1 MEPLD
6 PEDYGDQPSSE
17 ASLASDVPYDDFPVC
32 PVGSEHQVQIPNL
45 ATEDERLELMTSL
58 RHGYDYPIVVGLA
71 LPIMWASPSE
81 VDKKEKELQ
90 KMSETKAGVSSRDK
104 QSQVTALCP
113 VSTDMMKCDPTYQD
127 PLTVEPPVQI
137 EADSNQG
144 NIGKLVPCPTQEG
157 LNFTIN
163 PMMQQRETKPLDPLP
178 YSPVVIWSDLE
189 AELFLLGL
197 YIFGKNMT
205 QLSRFLGTKTVGD
218 VLSYYYGKFYKRD
231 AYKRWADCRKAKTRR
246 CILGERI
253 FQGSRLSEL
262 ISRLKSKI
270 PKEAHDSLT
279 EVFKYYSGSQTSF
292 EEFVSAL
299 KSTVGKEAFVEA
311 VGIGK
316 GKHDLTGFVM
326 DQSKLNNP
334 DLPTG
339 KDCSSLA
346 SEDIIK
352 FLTGD
357 FRRSKTRS
365 NDIFW
370 EAVWPRLLA
379 KGWHSEQPKDVST
392 TKNCL
397 VFLVPGIKK
406 FSRSKL
412 TKGTHY
418 FDCVSDILKKVAAD
432 PVLLELEADGSEN
445 GFPAEKNGCI
455 TDVKLNQ
462 DSPLDGYQEL
472 PKFTIIDTS
481 LVDGE
486 EPFKVRELR
495 NLPADANVNFVLSDH
510 LPNMASDSSSE
521 EQDANDG
528 VSDDQQFTAD
538 TKDIEMAPEVSLQ
551 NMMTANGHSSKDRD
565 EKIDLK
571 DGDEKID
578 LTSTYGLKTKTK
590 RRKYL
595 SPVSKRRKLANYSN
609 EQTSRRA
616 FSFSKGVDLEKEKI
630 KHPSSSSKPTAA
642 AAAGNTC
649 QSKTMA
655 SCSTKEKPSKQKMG
669 AKNSR
674 INDKPN
680 EKMSMAQ
687 LIENKPYEGKKDAV
701 AEVHSKITVNE
712 TKSAKERASVRAVI
726 NSNKQ
731 ETPDIDKAS
740 GSKHIASSDNS
751 DVMKADEAPS
761 ISNSNLANVASEEAE
776 RRPADPQPEPVN
788 PRRHGTRIR
797 PPTAKALE
805 AVAFGFLGSGKRKAD
820 PKNTVAN
827 RPSQRARKAT
837 KDSGSMAATGDSEK
851 SMRVPKGSGSMAAS
865 VDAEKSIR
873 ATKGSGSMATRGD
886 AEKSSIDA
894 EKQ

>member
-1 MEPLD
+1 MLSLGFCAVLPFGGASHGPVGLRRGTPGLGYGDLMEPLD

-17 ASLASDVPYDDFPVC
+17 ASLASDVPYDEFPIC
-32 PVGSEHQVQIPNL
+32 PVGNEHQAQIPNL
-45 ATEDERLELMTSL
+45 ATEHERLELMTSL
-58 RHGYDYPIVVGLA
+58 LHGYDYPIVVGLA

-90 KMSETKAGVSSRDK
+90 KMSETEAGVSSRDK
-104 QSQVTALCP
+104 QSQVTSLCP
-113 VSTDMMKCDPTYQD
+113 ASTDMINCDPTYQD

-144 NIGKLVPCPTQEG
+144 SNEKLAPPTQEG

-163 PMMQQRETKPLDPLP
+163 PIMQQRVTKPLNPLP
-178 YSPVVIWSDLE
+178 YSPIVFWSDLE

-197 YIFGKNMT
+197 YIFGKNLT

-253 FQGSRLSEL
+253 FQGSRLPEL

-270 PKEAHDSLT
+270 PKEAHDSLS
-279 EVFKYYSGSQTSF
+279 EVLKSYSDSQTSL
-292 EEFVSAL
+292 EEFVFAL
-299 KSTVGKEAFVEA
+299 KSTVGTEAFVEA

-316 GKHDLTGFVM
+316 GKHDLTGFVT
-326 DQSKLNNP
+326 DQSKPNNP

-357 FRRSKTRS
+357 FRRT
-365 NDIFW
+365 
-370 EAVWPRLLA
+370 
-379 KGWHSEQPKDVST
+379 
-392 TKNCL
+392 
-397 VFLVPGIKK
+397 
-406 FSRSKL
+406 
-412 TKGTHY
+412 
-418 FDCVSDILKKVAAD
+418 D
-432 PVLLELEADGSEN
+432 PVLLELEADGIEN

-455 TDVKLNQ
+455 TDVKLNE

-481 LVDGE
+481 LVEGE

-495 NLPADANVNFVLSDH
+495 NLPADANVNFILSNH

-528 VSDDQQFTAD
+528 LSDDQRFTAD
-538 TKDIEMAPEVSLQ
+538 SKDSKMAPEGSLQ
-551 NMMTANGHSSKDRD
+551 NVMTANGHFSKDRD
-565 EKIDLK
+565 EKT
-571 DGDEKID
+571 D
-578 LTSTYGLKTKTK
+578 LTSTYGLKTETE

-609 EQTSRRA
+609 EQTIQQA
-616 FSFSKGVDLEKEKI
+616 FSFSKGIDPEKEKI
-630 KHPSSSSKPTAA
+630 KHPSTSSKP
-642 AAAGNTC
+642 AGNTF
-649 QSKTMA
+649 QAETMA

-669 AKNSR
+669 AKNSL
-674 INDKPN
+674 INDGPN

-687 LIENKPYEGKKDAV
+687 LVDNKPYECKEYAM

-712 TKSAKERASVRAVI
+712 TTSAKERALVHAVI
-726 NSNKQ
+726 NLIKP

-740 GSKHIASSDNS
+740 GSKRIASSDNRG
-751 DVMKADEAPS
+751 VMKADEAPS
-761 ISNSNLANVASEEAE
+761 ISNSNLANVASEKTEG
-776 RRPADPQPEPVN
+776 RPDDPQPEPAN
-788 PRRHGTRIR
+788 PRRHGTRNR

-820 PKNTVAN
+820 PKNTGAN
-827 RPSQRARKAT
+827 QPSQRARKAT
-837 KDSGSMAATGDSEK
+837 KDSDSK
-851 SMRVPKGSGSMAAS
+851 AV
-865 VDAEKSIR
+865 I
-873 ATKGSGSMATRGD
+873 GD
-886 AEKSSIDA
+886 AEKSM
-894 EKQ
+894 

>member
-90 KMSETKAGVSSRDK
+90 KMSEIKAGVSSRDK

-113 VSTDMMKCDPTYQD
+113 ASTDMMKCGPTYQD
-127 PLTVEPPVQI
+127 PRTVEPPVQI

-163 PMMQQRETKPLDPLP
+163 PMIQQRETKPLDPLP
-178 YSPVVIWSDLE
+178 YSPVAIWSDLE

-316 GKHDLTGFVM
+316 GKHDLTGFVT

-357 FRRSKTRS
+357 FRRT
-365 NDIFW
+365 
-370 EAVWPRLLA
+370 
-379 KGWHSEQPKDVST
+379 
-392 TKNCL
+392 
-397 VFLVPGIKK
+397 
-406 FSRSKL
+406 
-412 TKGTHY
+412 
-418 FDCVSDILKKVAAD
+418 D

-462 DSPLDGYQEL
+462 DSTLDGYQEL

-528 VSDDQQFTAD
+528 VSDDKQFTVD
-538 TKDIEMAPEVSLQ
+538 TKDIEMAPEGSLQ
-551 NMMTANGHSSKDRD
+551 NMMTANGHSS
-565 EKIDLK
+565 K

-578 LTSTYGLKTKTK
+578 LTSTYGLKTKTE

-630 KHPSSSSKPTAA
+630 KHPSSLSKPTAAAAA

-649 QSKTMA
+649 QAKTMA
-655 SCSTKEKPSKQKMG
+655 SCSRKEKPSKQKMG

-712 TKSAKERASVRAVI
+712 TKSAKERAPVRAVI
-726 NSNKQ
+726 TSNKE

-740 GSKHIASSDNS
+740 RSKRIASSDNR

-805 AVAFGFLGSGKRKAD
+805 AVAFGFLGSGKRKAN

-837 KDSGSMAATGDSEK
+837 KDSGSMAATVDAEK

-873 ATKGSGSMATRGD
+873 ATKGSCSMATRGD

>member
-1 MEPLD
+1 MSRAGSSSARAASVRTAPHFTPAVARVAAVDAMSAGWRMLRNGDRCPEYGYSADHKEHIMEPLD
-6 PEDYGDQPSSE
+6 PEDYRDQPSSE
-17 ASLASDVPYDDFPVC
+17 ASLASDVPYDDFPIC

-58 RHGYDYPIVVGLA
+58 LHGYDYPIVVGLA

-81 VDKKEKELQ
+81 VDKKENELQ
-90 KMSETKAGVSSRDK
+90 KMSETEAGVSSRDK
-104 QSQVTALCP
+104 QS
-113 VSTDMMKCDPTYQD
+113 
-127 PLTVEPPVQI
+127 
-137 EADSNQG
+137 
-144 NIGKLVPCPTQEG
+144 
-157 LNFTIN
+157 
-163 PMMQQRETKPLDPLP
+163 
-178 YSPVVIWSDLE
+178 
-189 AELFLLGL
+189 
-197 YIFGKNMT
+197 
-205 QLSRFLGTKTVGD
+205 QLSRFLGTKTVGN
-218 VLSYYYGKFYKRD
+218 VLSYYYGKFYKRN

-253 FQGSRLSEL
+253 FQGSRLPEL

-270 PKEAHDSLT
+270 PKEAHDSLS
-279 EVFKYYSGSQTSF
+279 EVLKSYSDSQTSF
-292 EEFVSAL
+292 EEFVFAL
-299 KSTVGKEAFVEA
+299 KSTVGTEAFVEA

-316 GKHDLTGFVM
+316 GKHDLTGFVT
-326 DQSKLNNP
+326 DQTKPNNP

-379 KGWHSEQPKDVST
+379 KGWHSEQPNDVST

-397 VFLVPGIKK
+397 VFLVPGIKR

-418 FDCVSDILKKVAAD
+418 FDCVSDVLRKVAAD
-432 PVLLELEADGSEN
+432 PVLLELEADGIEN

-486 EPFKVRELR
+486 EPFEVRELR
-495 NLPADANVNFVLSDH
+495 NLPADANVNFILSNH
-510 LPNMASDSSSE
+510 LQNMASDSSSE

-528 VSDDQQFTAD
+528 LSDDQRFTAD
-538 TKDIEMAPEVSLQ
+538 SKDSKMAPEGSLQ
-551 NMMTANGHSSKDRD
+551 NVMTDNGHSSKDRD
-565 EKIDLK
+565 EKT
-571 DGDEKID
+571 D
-578 LTSTYGLKTKTK
+578 LTSTYGLKTETE

-609 EQTSRRA
+609 EQTIQQA
-616 FSFSKGVDLEKEKI
+616 FSFSKGIDPEKEKI
-630 KHPSSSSKPTAA
+630 KHLSTSSKPTAA
-642 AAAGNTC
+642 AGNTF
-649 QSKTMA
+649 QAKTMA

-669 AKNSR
+669 AKNSL
-674 INDKPN
+674 ISDGPN

-687 LIENKPYEGKKDAV
+687 LVDNKAYECKEYAM
-701 AEVHSKITVNE
+701 AEVHSKISVNE
-712 TKSAKERASVRAVI
+712 TTSAKERAPVHAVI
-726 NSNKQ
+726 NLIKP
-731 ETPDIDKAS
+731 EAPDIDKAS
-740 GSKHIASSDNS
+740 GSERIASSDNRG
-751 DVMKADEAPS
+751 VMKADEAPS
-761 ISNSNLANVASEEAE
+761 ISNSNFANVALEKTEG
-776 RRPADPQPEPVN
+776 RPDDPQPEPAN
-788 PRRHGTRIR
+788 PRRHGTRNR

-827 RPSQRARKAT
+827 QPSQRARKAT
-837 KDSGSMAATGDSEK
+837 KDSDSKAVIGDAEK
-851 SMRVPKGSGSMAAS
+851 SMRPTKGSGSKAASGDAEKSMRPTKGSVSMAAS
-865 VDAEKSIR
+865 DDAEKSIR
-873 ATKGSGSMATRGD
+873 ASKGSGSMATRGD